1 VGEVGVA
8 GITVEIEG
16 IEKISDI
23 KKKKLGRETDFL
35 STLHLI
41 FFMLRP

>member
-1 VGEVGVA
+1 VA

-23 KKKKLGRETDFL
+23 KKKKLGRETDFFVNFAPDF
-35 STLHLI
+35 LHA
-41 FFMLRP
+41 

>member
-1 VGEVGVA
+1 VA
-8 GITVEIEG
+8 EITVEIKG
-16 IEKISDI
+16 IEKIGNI
-23 KKKKLGRETDFL
+23 KKKKVRRETDFL

>member
-1 VGEVGVA
+1 MA